1 MKSRSIAPRRAT
13 RFAGPPSALR
23 LALVFGLLCAAACS
37 PADSDSDPG
46 PGEHVRE
53 TESQPDPG
61 IRAEELLDREEDW
74 PNIAALVEPWTPPGA
89 ETPLKKGYRGALIR
103 VIDARS
109 ARIDFGRHGK
119 YDVPIGSTDLL
130 LRTSEVEAG
139 KRHKV
144 APNFLAH
151 FGTQFLHPSTAEM
164 VPLPTP
170 ELAKS
175 DRFLCLFADPREPE
189 FARLAQALAGL
200 ADVQGLQPLFFPLGL
215 KQDELQSVKDRLQ
228 AVGWPVPFAYPEAA
242 ERHAE
247 SLLGEVPL
255 RPTALLVTAEGRLLD
270 LTGLDDPGA
279 VETLRAAAGPA
290 SSERHD
296 RHDFVQESP

>member
-1 MKSRSIAPRRAT
+1 MTSSSPAPRRPV
-13 RFAGPPSALR
+13 RLGGPTSALL
-23 LALVFGLLCAAACS
+23 LALVFGLFSTTACS
-37 PADSDSDPG
+37 PSDPG
-46 PGEHVRE
+46 QS
-53 TESQPDPG
+53 ESDAANERPADPG
-61 IRAEELLDREEDW
+61 IRAEDLLDREEDW
-74 PNIAALVEPWTPPGA
+74 PNIVALVEPWTPPGA
-89 ETPLKKGYRGALIR
+89 EAALKKGYRGALIR

-151 FGTQFLHPSTAEM
+151 FGTQFLHPSTLEL
-164 VPLPTP
+164 VPFPTP

-175 DRFLCLFADPREPE
+175 DRFLCLFADPRGPE
-189 FARLAQALAGL
+189 FAQLAQALAGL
-200 ADVQGLQPLFFPLGL
+200 ADVRGLQPLFFPLGL
-215 KQDELQSVKDRLQ
+215 KQDELQSVRDRLQ

-247 SLLGEVPL
+247 SLLGEIPA
-255 RPTALLVTAEGRLLD
+255 RPTALLVTGEGRLLD
-270 LTGLDDPGA
+270 LTPLDDPAA
-279 VETLRAAAGPA
+279 VETLRSAAALG